1 MKCEA
6 DFEYPIDMKR
16 KRGRHMEAEEKVL
29 NIRIS
34 VRDLVEFVL
43 RSGDIDNRK
52 GGGLGEKEAMQEGS
66 RIHRK
71 IQGKMGSAYRAEVPL
86 GITLPGDGY
95 TLTVEGRADGI
106 FTEQDTVWIDE
117 IKSMYRDPDTLKE
130 AIPVHLAQ
138 AKCYAHIYALQH
150 GLDEIGVQMTYC
162 SLETEEI
169 RRFREML
176 PTKELSGWFQEVTDA
191 YRKWAEFQRDW
202 RELRR
207 ASIQGLEFPYPWRAG
222 QKKLAMDVYR
232 TILRKKNLFLQAPT
246 GTGKTLSTVYPAVK
260 AVGEGLA
267 ERIFYAT
274 AKTITRTVAEEA
286 FSVLRGN
293 GLRLKTLT
301 LTAKEKVCPC
311 GEMVC
316 NPDACPR
323 AKGHFDRVNDAVFEM
338 LNAADAFDRDV
349 ILQQAE
355 KWRVCPFEMSLDVSL
370 WCDAVICDYN
380 YIFDPRAKLKR
391 FFSEG
396 RGEYLFLV
404 DEAHNLVD
412 RGREMFSAT
421 LYKEDFLEGKRAVEE
436 HSRKLTRAL
445 ERCNAWLLD
454 LKRENTELKVHE
466 DVGIFPVYLMNLCG
480 QIEEVLEKL
489 ADTEAGERMLELY
502 FSARSFLEV
511 CDRLDDSYV
520 IYSELCAD
528 GRFMLKLYCV
538 DISGNLQECINKGRS
553 TVFFSATLLPVQY
566 YKSLLSTAPDNYA
579 ICATSTFQPEKRLIL
594 LGTDTSSRYT
604 RRGEEEYRRIATY
617 ICEALRAKSGN
628 YMVFFSSYRMMEET
642 AEAFTEILETE
653 EMHPQLILQQQ
664 GMTEAE
670 REAFLIRF
678 EETPSEGLIGFC
690 VMGGI
695 FSEGIDLKAERLIGA
710 IVVGPGLPQV
720 CRERELL
727 KNFYDARGE
736 DGFFY
741 AYLCPGMN
749 KVLQSAGRVIRTEA
763 DEGVI
768 LLLDERFA
776 AARYRNLFP
785 AEWQAPQTCTLQT
798 VQGCL
803 AKFWSERQTE
813 RI

>member
-1 MKCEA
+1 
-6 DFEYPIDMKR
+6 
-16 KRGRHMEAEEKVL
+16 MEAEEKVL

-34 VRDLVEFVL
+34 VRDLVEFIL

-176 PTKELSGWFQEVTDA
+176 PAKELSVWFQEVTDA

-207 ASIQGLEFPYPWRAG
+207 TSIQGLEFPYPWRAG

-311 GEMVC
+311 EETVC

-355 KWRVCPFEMSLDVSL
+355 KWKVCPFEMSLDVSL

-391 FFSEG
+391 FFAEG

-412 RGREMFSAT
+412 RGREMFSAA
-421 LYKEDFLEGKRAVEE
+421 LYKEDFLEGKRVVEK
-436 HSRKLTRAL
+436 HSRKLMRAL

-454 LKRENTELKVHE
+454 LKRESPEVMVHE

-480 QIEEVLEKL
+480 LIEEVLEKL
-489 ADTEAGERMLELY
+489 TDTEAGERMLELY

-642 AEAFTEILETE
+642 AEAFTELLETE

-670 REAFLIRF
+670 REAFLVRF
-678 EETPSEGLIGFC
+678 EETPPEGLIGLC

>member
-412 RGREMFSAT
+412 RGREMFSAA

-454 LKRENTELKVHE
+454 LKRESTELKVHE

-502 FSARSFLEV
+502 FSARSFLDV

-678 EETPSEGLIGFC
+678 EETPPEGLIGFC

>member
-412 RGREMFSAT
+412 RGREMFSAA

-454 LKRENTELKVHE
+454 LKRESTELKVHE

>member
-6 DFEYPIDMKR
+6 DFEYPIDTKR

-71 IQGKMGSAYRAEVPL
+71 IQSKMGSAYRAEVPL

-391 FFSEG
+391 FFAEG

-404 DEAHNLVD
+404 DEAHNLID
-412 RGREMFSAT
+412 RGREMFSAA

-454 LKRENTELKVHE
+454 LKRESTELKVHE

-710 IVVGPGLPQV
+710 IEVGPGLPQV

>member
-391 FFSEG
+391 FFAEG

-412 RGREMFSAT
+412 RGREMFSAA

-454 LKRENTELKVHE
+454 LKRESTELKVHE

-502 FSARSFLEV
+502 FSARNFLEV